1 MSKMADEGKNMEYLA
16 KFITQFFK
24 PIKLTGIDQDTEN
37 VLKAIWRINYINENY
52 KAVENVSRL
61 NNDRTQ
67 SWVINLLSIL
77 QESYYDISKT
87 FYKFND
93 KYSDLFGRVMTLIQ
107 NEDVSYDQEFKLE
120 GNPIDI
126 RAIFTK
132 NKKFVISG
140 LSTATQNMLGHTYFK
155 SRPRKFVKHYIRSLE
170 IMMSLNSKHA
180 MEYMAAWIDK
190 IGDKLVLCEPF
201 PEIFLALTLHK
212 TMYAIRKKDYE
223 GAMMILMVMVK
234 SKHSTGANSETFK
247 KVSEVM
253 KALAAK
259 LEAPVLRK
267 LEEYVSI
274 DNGMITINE

>member
-1 MSKMADEGKNMEYLA
+1 MTYPFKLAAQEIMNIQQGLFWVRFHQLSKMADEGKNMEYLA

-155 SRPRKFVKHYIRSLE
+155 SRPRKFVKH
-170 IMMSLNSKHA
+170 
-180 MEYMAAWIDK
+180 
-190 IGDKLVLCEPF
+190 
-201 PEIFLALTLHK
+201 
-212 TMYAIRKKDYE
+212 
-223 GAMMILMVMVK
+223 
-234 SKHSTGANSETFK
+234 
-247 KVSEVM
+247 
-253 KALAAK
+253 
-259 LEAPVLRK
+259 
-267 LEEYVSI
+267 
-274 DNGMITINE
+274 